1 MTGTVGVTGGASIGP
16 VTASVADVGAE
27 VALKFSR
34 GNLGPVDLSARF
46 MPPKGIGLSVD
57 ARGVVTGGGFLFR
70 DEARSLY
77 AGVMQLSLRDDI
89 TLKAF
94 GLIATRMPDGS
105 RGYSLIVFITAE
117 DFRPIPL
124 PLGFRLLGIGGMVG
138 VNRTF
143 DEDALRQGLKNG
155 TLATLLF
162 PRDPVGNAPALIR
175 NLSSAFPARQRQLPA
190 RASSPRSAGSRRR

>member
-1 MTGTVGVTGGASIGP
+1 
-16 VTASVADVGAE
+16 
-27 VALKFSR
+27 
-34 GNLGPVDLSARF
+34 
-46 MPPKGIGLSVD
+46 
-57 ARGVVTGGGFLFR
+57 
-70 DEARSLY
+70 
-77 AGVMQLSLRDDI
+77 MQLSLREQI

-124 PLGFRLLGIGGMVG
+124 GLGFTLLGIGGMVG

-143 DEDALRQGLKNG
+143 DQEVLRQGLKNG

-162 PRDPVGNAPALIR
+162 PRDPVGNAPTLIR
-175 NLSSAFPARQRQLPA
+175 NLASAFPARRGSYLLGLLAKIGWFTPTA
-190 RASSPRSAGSRRR
+190 RS